1 MKAGVLFSSLK
12 NNFRKRIQNPV
23 KHLRTSV
30 LQKQLPAE
38 GEFKEIF
45 QIAFFLWSTP
55 SVLNT
60 QFAWQYPTVKN
71 YFYCILIIF
80 VSFEKKRYLMFL
92 LWHIF
97 LSFILQ
103 KFISKEILLF
113 STIYWF
119 FNEHVD
125 GQDVELFG

>member
-1 MKAGVLFSSLK
+1 MK
-12 NNFRKRIQNPV
+12 
-23 KHLRTSV
+23 H
-30 LQKQLPAE
+30 
-38 GEFKEIF
+38 
-45 QIAFFLWSTP
+45 P

-60 QFAWQYPTVKN
+60 QFAWQYPTVEN

-125 GQDVELFG
+125 GQQVELFA

>member
-1 MKAGVLFSSLK
+1 
-12 NNFRKRIQNPV
+12 
-23 KHLRTSV
+23 
-30 LQKQLPAE
+30 
-38 GEFKEIF
+38 
-45 QIAFFLWSTP
+45 
-55 SVLNT
+55 
-60 QFAWQYPTVKN
+60 
-71 YFYCILIIF
+71 
-80 VSFEKKRYLMFL
+80 MFL

-125 GQDVELFG
+125 GQEVELFG